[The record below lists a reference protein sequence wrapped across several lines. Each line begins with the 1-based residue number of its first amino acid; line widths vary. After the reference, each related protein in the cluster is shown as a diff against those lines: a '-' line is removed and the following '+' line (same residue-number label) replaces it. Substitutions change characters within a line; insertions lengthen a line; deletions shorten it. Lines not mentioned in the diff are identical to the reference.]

1 MADGKQI
8 GAGDKRNG
16 ARLRPPPVHLITLV
30 QLVVLIPVVVFIL
43 WLADRVSALS
53 FAVGAAVS
61 IVPQAWFAL
70 VVFGVRRRRPLQ
82 RAAKSAYAAQAGKFV
97 LSAVGFALVF
107 ALVRPVHAP
116 AVFAGFG
123 VMWVLQVLG
132 SARLLR
138 AGY

>member
-1 MADGKQI
+1 MADGKQK

-16 ARLRPPPVHLITLV
+16 ARLRPPPVHMITLTQV
-30 QLVVLIPVVVFIL
+30 AVLLPSTVVIAWTV
-43 WLADRVSALS
+43 DRTSAVS

-61 IVPQAWFAL
+61 ILPQAWFAL
-70 VVFGVRRRRPLQ
+70 FVFGARQRRPLQ
-82 RAAKSAYAAQAGKFV
+82 RAARGAYAAQAGKFV

-107 ALVRPVHAP
+107 ALVRPIDAP

-123 VMWVLQVLG
+123 LMWVLQVAG
-132 SARLLR
+132 SARLLK